1 MKMNT
6 EQQEY
11 FSTSDLALAAVLSL
25 WFAVEGVDRQN
36 PRRSQFLFA
45 QNEKVQEAVRAYWH
59 GELKVE
65 PQQFFNQI
73 RVLKTRLYE

>member
-6 EQQEY
+6 VQQEY
-11 FSTSDLALAAVLSL
+11 FSTSDLALASVLSL

-36 PRRSQFLFA
+36 PKRSQFLFGRNG
-45 QNEKVQEAVRAYWH
+45 QLDETVRAYWR

>member
-1 MKMNT
+1 MNT
-6 EQQEY
+6 VQQEY
-11 FSTSDLALAAVLSL
+11 FSTSDLALASVLSL

-36 PRRSQFLFA
+36 PKRSQFLFA
-45 QNEKVQEAVRAYWH
+45 RNEQVEEKVRAYWH